1 VTSSP
6 REAQPIETA
15 FLQGGPSEAS
25 SSSTMIIVAS
35 DIQSSGSPTDASLLS
50 AIQTASNLGSMGHSE
65 IGTIHTTST
74 RAGSIEAQLSSAGDK
89 ISTEV
94 ILTASHAPTLTG
106 TSPVSSSTVEE
117 GKSGNDV
124 GGIVAGTIGGIAAVL
139 LLAAAWLWWR
149 RKQRDKESTLIF
161 APDMRS
167 PAPAVNDDYPHSIT
181 SVSEVSSQALAIGII
196 PH

>member
-1 VTSSP
+1 
-6 REAQPIETA
+6 
-15 FLQGGPSEAS
+15 
-25 SSSTMIIVAS
+25 MIIVAS

-74 RAGSIEAQLSSAGDK
+74 RAGSIEVQLSSAGDK
-89 ISTEV
+89 LSTEV
-94 ILTASHAPTLTG
+94 ILTASHASTLTG
-106 TSPVSSSTVEE
+106 TAPVSSSTVEE

-181 SVSEVSSQALAIGII
+181 SMSEVSSQALAIGII